1 MNFTFWPALHY
12 LAQPF
17 YRGSLL
23 ESWTW
28 PTIWANPVQ
37 ILYPSPLPR
46 HMMCV
51 GYCSERNPNPTCH
64 AGKGKVAHAFGND
77 ERTKVR
83 KNAKISWPRSWANF
97 SPL

>member
-1 MNFTFWPALHY
+1 
-12 LAQPF
+12 
-17 YRGSLL
+17 
-23 ESWTW
+23 
-28 PTIWANPVQ
+28 
-37 ILYPSPLPR
+37 
-46 HMMCV
+46 MMCV